1 MKRGAVGILALL
13 WALCFVAYGWGAGAA
28 NVAVLDLADRDAVV
42 LTVDGAALQSA
53 LVSHKLNPSR
63 LEALYTYSG
72 PVPEAPSASGDLI
85 TGVDISPVQEGFLLT
100 LTLADS
106 VPSNGEAVYRE
117 AVISEGQT
125 VVEVFSPDSARTP
138 FKLSWLNDGGG
149 DALPVMGSH
158 SPAPT
163 PVTGQAGIN
172 LAGVSYDP
180 ANLTL
185 TVSGIAGRDY
195 RVVPQSFPPRVDVV
209 IPGATADPSLM
220 GMVHKDQAGKVTFVE
235 IVNCKTMNGLEVR
248 SSLKNGL
255 ALVNQREQGD
265 SLVLTFGRPAAEL
278 TGTTPAPAPLPAE
291 QRAPAPLA
299 PGAPSLGTALS
310 ATAGGFTPEQMAGP
324 QGFNGATQNIPSVEQ
339 ILAKARDD
347 AYRYGDNARASGD
360 AYGTYKLPGFPGEEE
375 LISDVRVN
383 LQAAAGYSL
392 YQFLMFLS
400 NISGISIIIDPYW
413 VDEPFGTTRRDPPDP
428 GYLPGGGAGAG
439 FRPADVFDLQ
449 LGVGSGSV
457 RGRFDNVPFDQAL
470 DIVLST
476 HNLYKVVYRNEEDP
490 YSKPIIL
497 ITSKERLEQ
506 ELPGQ
511 NEIDL
516 YQLHYADPYQ
526 LYDILAQLN
535 LLPSLTVGWY
545 VYYGSGGGG
554 YGGGGGTGGGTGGG
568 GYGGGGG
575 SRGGGGG
582 GGRRSASPEDTAAVA
597 SAVRNSYFDPLQ
609 VGEPL
614 QGIGGGPGG
623 GGGGGGGVGGGG
635 QGGGQGGFG
644 GGGGIGGGG
653 IPLPTAKA
661 GLVVMRGTRE
671 TLDTVQSLIAKIDKP
686 PKQVAIKIKVYQVSD
701 NPQEVW
707 GLVSA
712 TAQDNRVQGT
722 YELGDL
728 SVLVQPKGG
737 VLLDENYSAAFD
749 FLQQQ
754 RKAKLI
760 TETEVAVIDGFA
772 ASISSTQ
779 TRGQLTGTLVI
790 TPDGQVVNQP
800 QFNPVDAGLDF
811 DFTPQ
816 VDDRGR
822 VTLGIDVSIT
832 AFDGPPQRASAGG
845 NEVTFQPTV
854 STDLTTILRIVDGQ
868 TVLIG
873 GLTTSED
880 SIQFSG
886 IPYLSKLPI
895 IGKYLGRTEKTVSEG
910 HIFITIQANIID
922 DK

>member
-1 MKRGAVGILALL
+1 MKRGAVGIFALM
-13 WALCFVAYGWGAGAA
+13 WALGFVAYGWGAEAA
-28 NVAVLDLADRDAVV
+28 GVAVLDLSDRDAVV
-42 LTVDGAALQSA
+42 LTVDGEALQSA

-72 PVPEAPSASGDLI
+72 PLPAAPSASGDLI
-85 TGVDISPVQEGFLLT
+85 TGVEVSPVQEGFLLT

-117 AVISEGQT
+117 AVIGEGQT
-125 VVEVFSPDSARTP
+125 VVEIFGPGSARTP
-138 FKLSWLNDGGG
+138 FKLAWLNGGNG
-149 DALPVMGSH
+149 DVLPVLGSH
-158 SPAPT
+158 SPVVAPD
-163 PVTGQAGIN
+163 PAASAMS
-172 LAGVSYDP
+172 LAGVEYDP
-180 ANLTL
+180 ANLVL
-185 TVSGIAGRDY
+185 TIRGVAGSGY
-195 RVVPQSFPPRVDVV
+195 RVIQQSYPPRVDVV
-209 IPGATADPSLM
+209 LPGAVADPAQM
-220 GMVHKDQAGKVTFVE
+220 GKVYKDQAGKVTFVE
-235 IVNCKTMNGLEVR
+235 VVSCKTTEGLEVR
-248 SSLKNGL
+248 ANLRNDL
-255 ALVNQREQGD
+255 ELVNQQEQNGN
-265 SLVLTFGRPAAEL
+265 LLLTFGQPAAEL
-278 TGTTPAPAPLPAE
+278 TNSVPAPAPAPQL
-291 QRAPAPLA
+291 QPAPV
-299 PGAPSLGTALS
+299 PPAPSGPSIGSALS

-324 QGFNGATQNIPSVEQ
+324 SGFHGTPQNIPSVEQ

-347 AYRYGDNARASGD
+347 SYRYGENARSSGD
-360 AYGTYKLPGFPGEEE
+360 AYGTYELPGFPYEDE

-383 LQAAAGYSL
+383 LEAAAGYSL

-400 NISGISIIIDPYW
+400 SISGISIIIDPYW

-428 GYLPGGGAGAG
+428 GYLPGGGAGPG
-439 FRPADVFDLQ
+439 FRPADVFDVQ
-449 LGVGSGSV
+449 LGIGGGSV

-476 HNLYKVVYRNEEDP
+476 HNLYKVVYRNEDDP

-497 ITSKERLEQ
+497 VTSKERLEQ
-506 ELPGQ
+506 EIPGQ

-516 YQLHYADPYQ
+516 YQLHYADPFQ

-545 VYYGSGGGG
+545 VYYGWGGGIGGGGGGGIGGGGIGGGGGGRGGGG
-554 YGGGGGTGGGTGGG
+554 Y
-568 GYGGGGG
+568 
-575 SRGGGGG
+575 GGG
-582 GGRRSASPEDTAAVA
+582 GGRRSASPDDAAAVGG
-597 SAVRNSYFDPLQ
+597 AVRNNYFDPLQ
-609 VGEPL
+609 VGQPL
-614 QGIGGGPGG
+614 QGIGGGAGGAGG
-623 GGGGGGGVGGGG
+623 GGAGGGGG
-635 QGGGQGGFG
+635 QGGGGGIG
-644 GGGGIGGGG
+644 GGGGGLGGGG

-671 TLDTVQSLIAKIDKP
+671 TLDAVQSLIAKIDKP
-686 PKQVAIKIKVYQVSD
+686 PKQVAIKIKVYQVSE

-707 GLVSA
+707 GLISA
-712 TAQDNRVQGT
+712 TAQDNRVQAA
-722 YELGDL
+722 YELGNL
-728 SVLVQPKGG
+728 GVLIQPKGG
-737 VLLDENYSAAFD
+737 VLLDENYSAAFE
-749 FLQQQ
+749 FLQQE

-760 TETEVAVIDGFA
+760 TETEVAVIDGWP

-854 STDLTTILRIVDGQ
+854 STDLSTILRIVDGQ

-880 SIQFSG
+880 SIQFTG

-895 IGKYLGRTEKTVSEG
+895 IGKYLGRTEKTVSES
-910 HIFITIQANIID
+910 HIFVTIQANIID